1 MVKKINEHDQFF
13 TVKCDRC
20 GSYLLFERQD
30 EMMKRYEDM
39 TIWWIDCPE
48 CGCRVT
54 IYEIENGKAVSY
66 IID

>member
-1 MVKKINEHDQFF
+1 MVKKINEHDQFYK
-13 TVKCDRC
+13 VKCDRC

-39 TIWWIDCPE
+39 KIWWIDCPE

-54 IYEIENGKAVSY
+54 TYEIENGKAVSY